1 MFDDKSRYKKL
12 PPYEV
17 NDRRGRKVTVVPV
30 PPAPEQS
37 PLGRHLMKQGQ
48 RLDHLAKQYLDDP
61 AGYWRIC
68 EINGVMLPEE
78 LSGEREII
86 IPVRTRTK

>member
-1 MFDDKSRYKKL
+1 MFDDKSRYKNL
-12 PPYEV
+12 QAYEV
-17 NDRRGRKVTVVPV
+17 KDRRGRNVTFVGI
-30 PPAPEQS
+30 PPAPDQA
-37 PLGRHLMKQGQ
+37 PMGRHLMKQGQ

-78 LSGEREII
+78 LSENREII
-86 IPVRTRTK
+86 IPLKTLKR